1 MQPRSDIQRNI
12 ELAPSKWQSF
22 HVQINFIIFRY
33 TFIPSCHEA
42 GPSKVIA
49 GEPIFE
55 NPCSYEAVEKV
66 LDHLLEEAEVGTTRH
81 WTAVGCDGLPY
92 VLASRIIEELYIC
105 PTCRIQYDEDEFINH
120 IETSKHANDLEEGR
134 KYRNILMLAGHG
146 HFEINMTK
154 ALFKLLWDV
163 CLLMELAKMLGFK
176 SPKAL
181 AACQAAHDHHKSWQI
196 LEIFLFAMSGEL
208 LVPYVRQALEKE
220 TPSVEEFL
228 ASNKTPNEA
237 LMAKIVFDH
246 SLALHVFRA
255 GCPPA
260 VNEFIRKNEA
270 YTVTGH
276 ESKGEGGDF
285 VLENLNRK
293 SKGFMPP
300 GLPTDEKW
308 LTISRNIDK
317 LDEIRLNMQTIMGLT
332 EKDTEYTYAYDITEE
347 ITAFRQIIRES
358 KYLQKQSL
366 TTLSNKPL
374 DSAFLHFSEHA
385 QENKD
390 SHYTHIQTHPLS
402 SRLKHTPIFIFQEH
416 REKHTNIANKTK
428 AEISTHIET
437 QLDTL
442 NSHTLSQKWKKVKNL
457 NFLKNSM
464 KLRKLKARAS
474 QIAFFRNA
482 VTPMHQ
488 ACLQKE
494 QSFTSQPTHSL
505 LSDRDSPQIRQQ
517 DSSAESPPRVDSVV
531 WVLTS
536 LKVGDEADVGC
547 AEEVEG
553 EDGKVGDAGADEEA
567 EGDAQ
572 DIEVSI
578 VGTLCT

>member
-1 MQPRSDIQRNI
+1 
-12 ELAPSKWQSF
+12 
-22 HVQINFIIFRY
+22 
-33 TFIPSCHEA
+33 
-42 GPSKVIA
+42 
-49 GEPIFE
+49 
-55 NPCSYEAVEKV
+55 
-66 LDHLLEEAEVGTTRH
+66 
-81 WTAVGCDGLPY
+81 
-92 VLASRIIEELYIC
+92 
-105 PTCRIQYDEDEFINH
+105 
-120 IETSKHANDLEEGR
+120 
-134 KYRNILMLAGHG
+134 
-146 HFEINMTK
+146 MTK

-163 CLLMELAKMLGFK
+163 CLMELAKMLGFK

-208 LVPYVRQALEKE
+208 LVPYVRQALEKKE
-220 TPSVEEFL
+220 TPSVEGFL
-228 ASNKTPNEA
+228 ASNKTPNAA

-255 GCPPA
+255 GVRRNNTEVILCSRSKFSPLFFGLNMPFYMEAFVRDSLIRIQCPPA
-260 VNEFIRKNEA
+260 VNEFMRKNET
-270 YTVTGH
+270 YTVTGN

-293 SKGFMPP
+293 SKSFMPP

-332 EKDTEYTYAYDITEE
+332 DKDSEYTYAYDISEE
-347 ITAFRQIIRES
+347 ISAFRHIIRER

-374 DSAFLHFSEHA
+374 DSAFLHFAEHA

-390 SHYTHIQTHPLS
+390 SHYTHIQTHALS

-442 NSHTLSQKWKKVKNL
+442 KSHTLSQKWKKVKNL
-457 NFLKNSM
+457 KKSVLLEFLKELNEI
-464 KLRKLKARAS
+464 K
-474 QIAFFRNA
+474 
-482 VTPMHQ
+482 
-488 ACLQKE
+488 
-494 QSFTSQPTHSL
+494 
-505 LSDRDSPQIRQQ
+505 D
-517 DSSAESPPRVDSVV
+517 AESQSE
-531 WVLTS
+531 S
-536 LKVGDEADVGC
+536 DV
-547 AEEVEG
+547 E
-553 EDGKVGDAGADEEA
+553 
-567 EGDAQ
+567 
-572 DIEVSI
+572 
-578 VGTLCT
+578 